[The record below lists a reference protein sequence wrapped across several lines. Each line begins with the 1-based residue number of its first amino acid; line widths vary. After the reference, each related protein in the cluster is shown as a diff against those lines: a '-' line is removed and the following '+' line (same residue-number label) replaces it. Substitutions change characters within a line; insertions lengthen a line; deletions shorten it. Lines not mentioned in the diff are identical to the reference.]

1 MQPAKA
7 EIARTSI
14 NGDHHLDGTIK
25 PGRERYNGTVAVR
38 KDEVAK

>member
-7 EIARTSI
+7 EIARTPI
-14 NGDHHLDGTIK
+14 NGDHDLYGTIK
-25 PGRERYNGTVAVR
+25 PGRERHHGTVAVR